1 MGLWM
6 SAPGLGVQRMVLE
19 PTRLIVWGPELGE
32 TVHRILW
39 PDGATGLALQMSGW
53 LGSLV
58 RHWCEKELGLPR
70 PEPLLL

>member
-6 SAPGLGVQRMVLE
+6 SAPVLGVQRMVLE

-39 PDGATGLALQMSGW
+39 PDGATGVAPCSFCFSVVVSG
-53 LGSLV
+53 L
-58 RHWCEKELGLPR
+58 
-70 PEPLLL
+70 